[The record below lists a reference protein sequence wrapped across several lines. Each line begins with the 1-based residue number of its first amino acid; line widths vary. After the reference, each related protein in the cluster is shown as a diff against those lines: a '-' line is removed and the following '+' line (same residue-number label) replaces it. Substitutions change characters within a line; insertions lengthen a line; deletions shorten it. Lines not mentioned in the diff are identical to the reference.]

1 MLTFKQKVYKWHTRN
16 CNLSND
22 NNIRARMTE
31 LCEPIDKQ
39 IMMCDGKEDV
49 LMMACAMLEKVKTIL
64 DSQIGEGAR
73 RIIIREANDR

>member
-1 MLTFKQKVYKWHTRN
+1 
-16 CNLSND
+16 
-22 NNIRARMTE
+22 MTE